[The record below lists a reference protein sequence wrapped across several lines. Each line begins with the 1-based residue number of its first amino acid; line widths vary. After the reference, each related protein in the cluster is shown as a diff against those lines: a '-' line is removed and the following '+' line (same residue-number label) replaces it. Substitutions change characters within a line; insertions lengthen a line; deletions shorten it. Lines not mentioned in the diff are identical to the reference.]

1 MRVLVYLEVDGT
13 PCLVFVGGH
22 RSSPRDFFILR
33 RQLKRELVFP
43 RSCRWSG
50 VQSTAT
56 AAAPVHVST
65 IVAPPHVAAAT
76 ATAAA
81 TGDVPFRLPR
91 RTTTVM
97 MVVRVGGVV
106 VVVVVVRMLLLGRV
120 QLS

>member
-65 IVAPPHVAAAT
+65 IVAPPHAAAA

-97 MVVRVGGVV
+97 MVVRVGVV
-106 VVVVVVRMLLLGRV
+106 MVVVVRMLLLGRV